1 MWQNRRAQIS
11 GEPITHEHYEPRLGV
26 PPPTRVRRGGALTT
40 IEKGGRLAKPPLA
53 FAERT
58 IFAVL
63 AAGLLV
69 VPVILGSGLDT
80 FRLPKELAFR
90 AEAIGLVMLAVFWLT
105 SRRRTWTFTRR
116 PEFLLTAVVIGWC
129 LITTATSTNRPLSV
143 DSLITI
149 LAAAVIFI
157 ATCLAAQTVTLI
169 AVDVLMIACC
179 ANAVLVT
186 LQELKIWSPFPS
198 SPDTATHYGS
208 VALLGNANDVGTYL
222 VVPAIAAI
230 VLAVTASGLRRWIYA
245 GVGIV
250 LVGGI
255 AASGTRT
262 ALGALL
268 AALIVFALSHSRR
281 AAMAVGVVI
290 VLLTIVILSP
300 STSMGQGVRE
310 LAEAVSHRDYQHL
323 FSERLPPFL
332 SAADMARDHPLV
344 GVGPGNFK
352 YHYMAYRVGLRG
364 RYPDPWLQGF
374 AMNWGEV
381 HNDHL
386 QVASET
392 GLPGYA
398 LFLLAIGIG
407 GGIVGSRRR
416 KSAGASSPEGTFAR
430 AFRWPLATAVF
441 VICLGQ
447 FPLEIAAPR
456 LMILTLAALCVT
468 WSNDDR
474 SPRSAGTH
482 PARLAQSPVAALLL
496 GAAALVAA
504 GFAINQLCIAPYRGN
519 LILREVA
526 ARSLLAQSLDDRRAT
541 EIAHTNLHDLDQAA
555 SGRRL
560 DPAWYLLYGT
570 NCEILGRWTEAA
582 ATYTNALRIDDR
594 PEIYVNRGLVRL
606 HLGQTDLAVSD
617 LASAVRFDPTVIYQ
631 LDGELRARVAAAA
644 GSR

>member
-1 MWQNRRAQIS
+1 M
-11 GEPITHEHYEPRLGV
+11 
-26 PPPTRVRRGGALTT
+26 T
-40 IEKGGRLAKPPLA
+40 IEQEGRLAKPPLA
-53 FAERT
+53 LAERA
-58 IFAVL
+58 ILLVL

-80 FRLPKELAFR
+80 FRLPKELIFR
-90 AEAIGLVMLAVFWLT
+90 GEAIALLMLAVFWLT
-105 SRRRTWTFTRR
+105 SRRRTWTFRRR
-116 PEFLLTAVVIGWC
+116 PEFLLTAAVIVWC
-129 LITTATSTNRPLSV
+129 LITTATSTNRPLSI

-157 ATCLAAQTVTLI
+157 ATCMAAQAVTLI

-179 ANAVLVT
+179 ANAVLVI
-186 LQELKIWSPFPS
+186 LQELRIWTPFPLP
-198 SPDTATHYGS
+198 PDTAAHYGS
-208 VALLGNANDVGTYL
+208 VALLGNANDVGMYL

-245 GVGIV
+245 GVGIL
-250 LVGGI
+250 LVAGI

-281 AAMAVGVVI
+281 AALVVGTII
-290 VLLTIVILSP
+290 VLLTLVILSP

-310 LAEAVSHRDYQHL
+310 LANAVAHRDYQHL

-332 SAADMARDHPLV
+332 SAVDMARDHPLA
-344 GVGPGNFK
+344 GVGPGCFK
-352 YHYMAYRVGLRG
+352 YHYMAYRIGLRG
-364 RYPDPWLQGF
+364 RYPDRWLEGF

-386 QVASET
+386 QVAAET

-407 GGIVGSRRR
+407 SGIVGSRRR
-416 KSAGASSPEGTFAR
+416 APAGVSSPEATFAR
-430 AFRWPLATAVF
+430 AFRWPLATALF
-441 VICLGQ
+441 VICLAQ

-456 LMILTLAALCVT
+456 LVILTLGALCVT
-468 WSNDDR
+468 WSNDDQA
-474 SPRSAGTH
+474 PRSAGAH
-482 PARLAQSPVAALLL
+482 PPRLAQRPFAALLL
-496 GAAALVAA
+496 RMAALVAA
-504 GFAINQLCIAPYRGN
+504 GYAVNQLCIAPYRGN

-526 ARSLLAQSLDDRRAT
+526 ARSLHAQSLDDRHAID
-541 EIAHTNLHDLDQAA
+541 IAHTNLHDLDEVA

-570 NCEILGRWTEAA
+570 NCEILGRWDEAA
-582 ATYTNALRIDDR
+582 ATYTTALRIDDR

-617 LASAVRFDPTVIYQ
+617 LATAARFDPNVIYQ
-631 LDGELRARVAAAA
+631 LEGELRARVTAAVGA
-644 GSR
+644 R

>member
-1 MWQNRRAQIS
+1 
-11 GEPITHEHYEPRLGV
+11 V
-26 PPPTRVRRGGALTT
+26 TT
-40 IEKGGRLAKPPLA
+40 IEQGDRLAKPALG
-53 FAERT
+53 FAERP

-69 VPVILGSGLDT
+69 IPVILGSGLDT
-80 FRLPKELAFR
+80 FRLPKELVFR
-90 AEAIGLVMLAVFWLT
+90 GEAIVLAMLVVFWAT
-105 SRRRTWTFTRR
+105 SRRHTWTFARH
-116 PEFLLTAVVIGWC
+116 PEFLIAAAVVGWC
-129 LITTATSTNRPLSV
+129 VVTTAASTNRPLSV

-157 ATCLAAQTVTLI
+157 ATCMAAQTVTLI

-179 ANAVLVT
+179 ANAVLVI
-186 LQELKIWSPFPS
+186 LQELKIWTPFPS
-198 SPDTATHYGS
+198 SAETATHYGS

-245 GVGIV
+245 GVGIL

-268 AALIVFALSHSRR
+268 AALIVFAVSHSRR
-281 AAMAVGVVI
+281 AALVVGAVLI
-290 VLLTIVILSP
+290 LLALVILSP
-300 STSMGQGVRE
+300 STSMGRGVRE
-310 LAEAVSHRDYQHL
+310 LAEAVRDRDYQHL

-332 SAADMARDHPLV
+332 SAVDMARDHPLL

-352 YHYMAYRVGLRG
+352 YHYMAYRVALRSH
-364 RYPDPWLQGF
+364 YPEQWLRGF

-386 QVASET
+386 QVAAET
-392 GLPGYA
+392 GLPGYV
-398 LFLLAIGIG
+398 LFLVAIGIG
-407 GGIVGSRRR
+407 SGIVGRRR
-416 KSAGASSPEGTFAR
+416 ARAGASSPEATFAR

-441 VICLGQ
+441 VICLAQ

-468 WSNDDR
+468 WSND
-474 SPRSAGTH
+474 
-482 PARLAQSPVAALLL
+482 ARPQQAANEHAQSPIATWLLRTT
-496 GAAALVAA
+496 AIVAA
-504 GFAINQLCIAPYRGN
+504 GLAIDQLCIAPYRGN

-526 ARSLLAQSLDDRRAT
+526 ARSLHAQSLDDRHAID
-541 EIAHTNLHDLDQAA
+541 IAHTNLHDLDEAA

-570 NCEILGRWTEAA
+570 NCEILERWNDAVTA
-582 ATYTNALRIDDR
+582 YTNALRIDDR
-594 PEIYVNRGLVRL
+594 PEIYVNRGLVHLR
-606 HLGQTDLAVSD
+606 LGQTDLAVSD
-617 LASAVRFDPTVIYQ
+617 LATAARFDPSVLDQ

>member
-1 MWQNRRAQIS
+1 
-11 GEPITHEHYEPRLGV
+11 V
-26 PPPTRVRRGGALTT
+26 TT
-40 IEKGGRLAKPPLA
+40 IEHESRLAKPRLVL
-53 FAERT
+53 AERA

-63 AAGLLV
+63 AAGLLI
-69 VPVILGSGLDT
+69 VPVVLGSGLDA
-80 FRLPKELAFR
+80 FRLPKELVFR
-90 AEAIGLVMLAVFWLT
+90 GEAIVLAMLAVFWAT
-105 SRRRTWTFTRR
+105 SRRRTWTFAWR
-116 PEFLLTAVVIGWC
+116 PELLVTAAVVGWC
-129 LITTATSTNRPLSV
+129 VVTTATSTNRPLSV

-157 ATCLAAQTVTLI
+157 VTCLAAQAVTLI

-179 ANAVLVT
+179 ANAVLVI
-186 LQELKIWSPFPS
+186 LQELKIWTPFPS
-198 SPDTATHYGS
+198 SAETATHYGS

-268 AALIVFALSHSRR
+268 AALIVFAIGHSRR
-281 AAMAVGVVI
+281 AALAVGAI
-290 VLLTIVILSP
+290 LILLALVILSP
-300 STSMGQGVRE
+300 STSMGRGVRE
-310 LAEAVSHRDYQHL
+310 LAEAVRDRDYQHL

-332 SAADMARDHPLV
+332 STLDMARDHPLL

-364 RYPDPWLQGF
+364 RYPDRWLHGF

-386 QVASET
+386 QVAAET

-407 GGIVGSRRR
+407 SGIVGRQRAR
-416 KSAGASSPEGTFAR
+416 AGASSPEATFAR

-441 VICLGQ
+441 VICLAQ

-468 WSNDDR
+468 WSHDDQ
-474 SPRSAGTH
+474 SLHSENGH
-482 PARLAQSPVAALLL
+482 PSRLAQNFVATWLLRTAAIVAA
-496 GAAALVAA
+496 A
-504 GFAINQLCIAPYRGN
+504 FAINQLCIAPYRGN

-526 ARSLLAQSLDDRRAT
+526 ARSLQAQSLDDPRALD
-541 EIAHTNLHDLDQAA
+541 IAHTNLHDLDEAA

-560 DPAWYLLYGT
+560 DPAWYLLYGS
-570 NCEILGRWTEAA
+570 NCEILERWNDAVTA
-582 ATYTNALRIDDR
+582 YTNALRVDDR

-606 HLGQTDLAVSD
+606 RLGQTDLAVSD
-617 LASAVRFDPTVIYQ
+617 LATAARFNPSVLDQ
-631 LDGELRARVAAAA
+631 LDGELRARVVAAA

>member
-1 MWQNRRAQIS
+1 M
-11 GEPITHEHYEPRLGV
+11 
-26 PPPTRVRRGGALTT
+26 TT
-40 IEKGGRLAKPPLA
+40 IEQGDRLAKPRLA
-53 FAERT
+53 FAERAILT
-58 IFAVL
+58 VL

-80 FRLPKELAFR
+80 FRLPKELIFR
-90 AEAIGLVMLAVFWLT
+90 AEAIVLVMLAVFWLT
-105 SRRRTWTFTRR
+105 SRRRTWTVRRR
-116 PEFLLTAVVIGWC
+116 PEFLMTAVVIGWC
-129 LITTATSTNRPLSV
+129 LITTAISTNRPLSV

-157 ATCLAAQTVTLI
+157 ATCMAAQTVTVI
-169 AVDVLMIACC
+169 AIDVLMIASC
-179 ANAVLVT
+179 ANAVLVI
-186 LQELKIWSPFPS
+186 LQELKIWTPFPA
-198 SPDTATHYGS
+198 SPETATHYGS
-208 VALLGNANDVGTYL
+208 VALLGNANDVGAYL
-222 VVPAIAAI
+222 VVPAVAAI

-250 LVGGI
+250 LVAGI

-281 AAMAVGVVI
+281 AALAVGSVI
-290 VLLTIVILSP
+290 ILLALVILSP
-300 STSMGQGVRE
+300 STSMGRGVRE
-310 LAEAVSHRDYQHL
+310 LAEAVKHRDYQNL

-332 SAADMARDHPLV
+332 SALDMARDHPLV

-364 RYPDPWLQGF
+364 RYPAPWLHGF

-407 GGIVGSRRR
+407 GGIVGRRRR
-416 KSAGASSPEGTFAR
+416 KPAGASSPEGTFAR

-441 VICLGQ
+441 VVCLAQ

-468 WSNDDR
+468 WNNDDR
-474 SPRSAGTH
+474 SPRSAGKH
-482 PARLAQSPVAALLL
+482 PPRLAQNLAVTWLLRTVAI
-496 GAAALVAA
+496 VAA

-526 ARSLLAQSLDDRRAT
+526 ARSLQAQSLDDRHAID
-541 EIAHTNLHDLDQAA
+541 IAHTNLHDLDQAA

-617 LASAVRFDPTVIYQ
+617 LATAARFDPGVLDQ
-631 LDGELRARVAAAA
+631 LEGELRARVAAAV

>member
-1 MWQNRRAQIS
+1 M
-11 GEPITHEHYEPRLGV
+11 
-26 PPPTRVRRGGALTT
+26 TT
-40 IEKGGRLAKPPLA
+40 IEQESRTATPRLA
-53 FAERT
+53 FAERAL
-58 IFAVL
+58 FAVL

-80 FRLPKELAFR
+80 VRLPKELIFR
-90 AEAIGLVMLAVFWLT
+90 AEAIVLVMLAVFWVT
-105 SRRRTWTFTRR
+105 SRRRTWTFARR
-116 PEFLLTAVVIGWC
+116 PEFLLAAAVIGWC
-129 LITTATSTNRPLSV
+129 VVTTATSTNRPLSL

-157 ATCLAAQTVTLI
+157 ATCVAAQAVTLI
-169 AVDVLMIACC
+169 AIDVLMIACC
-179 ANAVLVT
+179 ANAVLVI
-186 LQELKIWSPFPS
+186 LQELKIWTPFSS

-230 VLAVTASGLRRWIYA
+230 VIAVTARGLRRWIYA

-250 LVGGI
+250 LVAGI

-268 AALIVFALSHSRR
+268 AALFVFAISHSRR
-281 AAMAVGVVI
+281 AALVVGAVMI
-290 VLLTIVILSP
+290 LLALVILSP
-300 STSMGQGVRE
+300 STSMGRGVRE
-310 LAEAVSHRDYQHL
+310 LADAVSHRDYQHL

-332 SAADMARDHPLV
+332 SALDMARDHPLV
-344 GVGPGNFK
+344 GVGPGCFK

-364 RYPDPWLQGF
+364 RYPDQWLHGF

-386 QVASET
+386 QVAAET

-407 GGIVGSRRR
+407 SGLVGRRR
-416 KSAGASSPEGTFAR
+416 ERDGASSPEATFAR

-441 VICLGQ
+441 VICLAQ

-456 LMILTLAALCVT
+456 LVILTLGALCVT
-468 WSNDDR
+468 WSSDDR
-474 SPRSAGTH
+474 SPHSASEH
-482 PARLAQSPVAALLL
+482 PSRLAQSLVAALLL
-496 GAAALVAA
+496 RMAALVAA
-504 GFAINQLCIAPYRGN
+504 GYAIDQLCIAPYRGN

-541 EIAHTNLHDLDQAA
+541 DIAHTNLHDLDQTA

-570 NCEILGRWTEAA
+570 NCEILGRWTEAE

-617 LASAVRFDPTVIYQ
+617 LATAARFDPSVLYQ
-631 LDGELRARVAAAA
+631 LEGELRARVAAAV